1 MEHLTCLSVESVA
14 LALIGIL
21 VQANIEVL
29 NVAGRQAKLAG
40 LAVNRAQQIVVV
52 KADARAKRGNQ
63 NDAERRRP
71 ATRAQGIPVDMQ
83 RLIEVSDSP
92 EHLRELVDIYL
103 LQSNDLVE
111 NLGEAIRSGEAKEV
125 VSLAHKCLGASAS
138 CGMNAIVPALREL
151 ERIGRS
157 GYLNGAE
164 QLHADA
170 RGQLDRIQRYLSDY
184 LQGC

>member
-1 MEHLTCLSVESVA
+1 MNT
-14 LALIGIL
+14 IPT
-21 VQANIEVL
+21 
-29 NVAGRQAKLAG
+29 K
-40 LAVNRAQQIVVV
+40 
-52 KADARAKRGNQ
+52 
-63 NDAERRRP
+63 
-71 ATRAQGIPVDMQ
+71 AQGIPVDMQ

-103 LQSNDLVE
+103 LQSNDLIE
-111 NLGEAIRSGEAKEV
+111 NLGQAVRSGDAREV
-125 VSLAHKCLGASAS
+125 VRLAHKCVGASAS

-184 LQGC
+184 LQRC

>member
-1 MEHLTCLSVESVA
+1 MDDYLSKPVQLAELKAALEFSKSAHPDGSDQAIA
-14 LALIGIL
+14 LA
-21 VQANIEVL
+21 
-29 NVAGRQAKLAG
+29 
-40 LAVNRAQQIVVV
+40 NRN
-52 KADARAKRGNQ
+52 GNSESSSK
-63 NDAERRRP
+63 NLTESETYTIP
-71 ATRAQGIPVDMQ
+71 TKSEGIPVDVQ
-83 RLIEVSDSP
+83 RLIEVSDGP
-92 EHLRELVDIYL
+92 EQLRELVDLYL
-103 LQSNDLVE
+103 LQSNDLIE
-111 NLGEAIRSGEAKEV
+111 NIGEAIRSGEAKEV
-125 VSLAHKCLGASAS
+125 VRLAHKCVGASAS